1 MMLRTRRRP
10 WADDRAGTSP
20 AFQAKVALAAIK
32 GEKTMIELA
41 QDFDVHPRGEHAGSL
56 PSSPRAACA

>member
-41 QDFDVHPRGEHAGSL
+41 QDFDVHGRVANVVEIAEQ
-56 PSSPRAACA
+56 RAPGM

>member
-41 QDFDVHPRGEHAGSL
+41 QDFDVHPNQITWRHRPHCSRHL
-56 PSSPRAACA
+56 TQ